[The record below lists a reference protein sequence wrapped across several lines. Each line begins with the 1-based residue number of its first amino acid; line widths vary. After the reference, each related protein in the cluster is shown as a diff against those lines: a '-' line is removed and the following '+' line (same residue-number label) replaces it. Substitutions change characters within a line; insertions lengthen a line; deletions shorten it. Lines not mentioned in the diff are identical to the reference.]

1 MEVEAIMGNPL
12 KIARELKI
20 DTPRLELLYVL
31 SAGLNKAL
39 AINGQKAQTNTSVGT
54 K

>member
-1 MEVEAIMGNPL
+1 MEVEAILGNAL
-12 KIARELKI
+12 RIAREIKI

-39 AINGQKAQTNTSVGT
+39 ALNGQNAQTYTSVGMR
-54 K
+54 